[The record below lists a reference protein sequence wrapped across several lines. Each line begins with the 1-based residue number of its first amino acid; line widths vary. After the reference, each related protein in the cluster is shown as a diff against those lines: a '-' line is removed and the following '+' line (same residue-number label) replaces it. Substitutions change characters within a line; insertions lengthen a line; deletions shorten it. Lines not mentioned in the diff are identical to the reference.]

1 MITCCSRKSERE
13 NGWSENDVLIP
24 LGSTVYIHAQRTK
37 GTEGTGPFRMD
48 LSGLVTACDII
59 ES

>member
-1 MITCCSRKSERE
+1 VITCCSRKSERE
-13 NGWSENDVLIP
+13 SGWSENDVLIL

-48 LSGLVTACDII
+48 LSGLVTPSDIF
-59 ES
+59 EN